1 MAEYDFIESQKIN
14 IPQLKDE
21 LTTAGL
27 PLPSDIQINDVNVQ
41 VFYDSD
47 LSAEQQDTLSQA
59 LINHVA
65 NPTYVTIAVQA
76 DINKLISYL
85 NNADP
90 TVASKA
96 RATMV
101 LNLAPRLPDGLV
113 VTINAQIAAL
123 VGF

>member
-47 LSAEQQDTLSQA
+47 LSAEQQGTLSQA